1 MKPKIFL
8 ACGGLFLISHGFLP
22 SYWDSESAGEED
34 GGILGGA
41 GEVGWEER
49 CGDGGIEGG
58 VGWMEVVGGDDEVDL
73 LAGGGGGVEAFG
85 GGALDLEPS
94 LDG

>member
-1 MKPKIFL
+1 MEVNAAGEVFL
-8 ACGGLFLISHGFLP
+8 DLLLGSV
-22 SYWDSESAGEED
+22 GEED
-34 GGILGGA
+34 GGVLGGA

-49 CGDGGIEGG
+49 HGDGGVEGG
-58 VGWMEVVGGDDEVDL
+58 VGRMEVVGGDDEVDL

-85 GGALDLEPS
+85 GGALDFEPS